1 MNICVIYVEF
11 DVKSLKEFEDFDF
24 FSWNFDR

>member
-1 MNICVIYVEF
+1 MNIYVINVEF

-24 FSWNFDR
+24 FS